1 MINIS
6 ALFRILHRMAVKH
19 TPGVA
24 GD

>member
-19 TPGVA
+19 TPGVV

>member
-1 MINIS
+1 MTNIS

-19 TPGVA
+19 TPGVV